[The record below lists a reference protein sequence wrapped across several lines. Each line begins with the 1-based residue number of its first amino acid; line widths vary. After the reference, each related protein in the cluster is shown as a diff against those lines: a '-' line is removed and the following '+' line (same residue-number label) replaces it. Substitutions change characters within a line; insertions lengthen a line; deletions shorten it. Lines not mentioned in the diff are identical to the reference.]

1 MIMRWA
7 RWTGKMVDL
16 VDFLHE
22 WLCYIVNMKTI
33 AMQSIRHDEMRMNG
47 MEEFI
52 HEHNYPTMLLHMAVL
67 NYTGKSSTL
76 LPEVRMM

>member
-7 RWTGKMVDL
+7 RWTGKMVNL
-16 VDFLHE
+16 IDFLHE
-22 WLCYIVNMKTI
+22 WLCYIVNMETI

-52 HEHNYPTMLLHMAVL
+52 HEHNCPTMLLHMAVL
-67 NYTGKSSTL
+67 NYTQKSTPL